1 MQHEEENAILRVYI
15 SEWTK
20 FYTQTEYLPKP
31 FSYISEQKNLML
43 RPKNSVKEASVVVSS
58 VRQFFMQ
65 NLDLLI
71 RL

>member
-31 FSYISEQKNLML
+31 FSYISDQNSLPS
-43 RPKNSVKEASVVVSS
+43 RGDSVKDSSVLVSS
-58 VRQFFMQ
+58 VCQVYV
-65 NLDLLI
+65 
-71 RL
+71 